1 MARLAFVDEGE
12 GDPLVFVH
20 AGIADA
26 RMWQPQAERFA
37 GEWRVVRPDLRGFG
51 GTAHS
56 EGAYRHASDLAGLFE
71 GLRLAPAVVV
81 GSSMGGGVAID
92 LAVEHPDLVRGLALV
107 GATYGGFNFLEPELF
122 DQWRELTDIYE
133 AGRLDEAAVLETEI
147 WLGSDAPPD
156 VSSAVVE
163 MVRLSYDHG
172 EIEESE
178 ADSPASERLGELEM
192 PTLLVLGEVDRID
205 IARAA
210 GELLNSIPHARLVTM
225 PGAAHLPN
233 LEQPDAFN
241 AVLADFL
248 AQLD

>member
-1 MARLAFVDEGE
+1 MPE
-12 GDPLVFVH
+12 
-20 AGIADA
+20 
-26 RMWQPQAERFA
+26 
-37 GEWRVVRPDLRGFG
+37 VVRPDLRGFG

-56 EGAYRHASDLAGLFE
+56 EGDYRHAADLAGLFDD
-71 GLRLAPAVVV
+71 LRLGPSVVI
-81 GSSMGGGVAID
+81 GASMGGGVAMD
-92 LAVEHPDLVRGLALV
+92 FALEHPNLVRGLVLA

-147 WLGSDAPPD
+147 WLGPHASPD
-156 VSSAVVE
+156 VSHAVAE

-172 EIEESE
+172 EIEEAE
-178 ADSPASERLGELEM
+178 AESQASERLGELEM
-192 PTLLVLGEVDRID
+192 PTLLVLGGVDRID

-210 GELLNSIPHARLVTM
+210 DELLNSIRHARLVTI

-233 LEQPDAFN
+233 LEQPAAFN

-248 AQLD
+248 ALLG